1 MATFVEKNGI
11 ESINN
16 RGMNH
21 VPKVDNYD
29 NDRISLSEKKTEILD
44 VHIDEHC
51 NEDTE
56 DKPELDI
63 IISNVVCSF
72 SVRCHLNLREIALNG
87 SNVEYRRENGLVRMR
102 LRKPCTLAS
111 ISSSGKVTCT
121 GATSEDEAKKAA
133 RRCARSLQ
141 KLGFRV
147 RFNNY
152 RIVNVLGTC
161 TMPWS
166 VKITSFSHRYK
177 DIVQYEPEIQPGVIY
192 KLNDLKATLRIFST
206 GSITVTAPSI
216 NAVQS
221 AIEHVYP
228 LVYEFRKERSV
239 EEQCA
244 MDNRKRRFVF
254 TIQET
259 VIGDEE
265 NLEEGE
271 EDYMV
276 ADDDSENSNA
286 SGS

>member
-1 MATFVEKNGI
+1 MATFVKKNGMKPI
-11 ESINN
+11 SNGTISRIDNVENFN
-16 RGMNH
+16 DNH
-21 VPKVDNYD
+21 
-29 NDRISLSEKKTEILD
+29 ISLTGKESDILD
-44 VHIDEHC
+44 VHVQSC
-51 NEDTE
+51 LEDTE
-56 DKPELDI
+56 EKPELDI

-121 GATSEDEAKKAA
+121 GATSEDEARKAA

-161 TMPWS
+161 TMPWA
-166 VKITSFSHRYK
+166 VKITSFSIHHK

-192 KLNDLKATLRIFST
+192 KLTDLKATLRIFST
-206 GSITVTAPSI
+206 GSVTVTAPSI
-216 NAVQS
+216 SAVQA
-221 AIEHVYP
+221 AIEHIYP

-239 EEQCA
+239 EEQFA
-244 MDNRKRRFVF
+244 LENKKRRFIF

-259 VIGDEE
+259 IIGENEGHNENILVEDDES
-265 NLEEGE
+265 
-271 EDYMV
+271 D
-276 ADDDSENSNA
+276 NSDT
-286 SGS
+286 SWT

>member
-1 MATFVEKNGI
+1 MATFVNKNGI
-11 ESINN
+11 KPITNGTLSHVQNSENFED
-16 RGMNH
+16 NH
-21 VPKVDNYD
+21 
-29 NDRISLSEKKTEILD
+29 LSFTGKSKDILD
-44 VHIDEHC
+44 VHVESCLDNAE
-51 NEDTE
+51 E
-56 DKPELDI
+56 KPELDI

-121 GATSEDEAKKAA
+121 GATSEEEAKKAA

-161 TMPWS
+161 TMPWAI
-166 VKITSFSHRYK
+166 KITSFSTHYK

-192 KLNDLKATLRIFST
+192 KLKNMKATLRIFST

-216 NAVQS
+216 NAVQA
-221 AIEHVYP
+221 AIEHIYP

-239 EEQCA
+239 EEQFA
-244 MDNRKRRFVF
+244 LENKKRRLVF
-254 TIQET
+254 TIKES
-259 VIGDEE
+259 VIGEDED
-265 NLEEGE
+265 NDNFSA
-271 EDYMV
+271 ED
-276 ADDDSENSNA
+276 DNSENSNT
-286 SGS
+286 SWT